1 MGLLAIGVGKKPDAN
16 SDSLERNV
24 PRRPFSIGLTE
35 KRKKTSGTKSPGNSP
50 GRRESETMNEFEF
63 RRELTPIE
71 RAAVCRAT
79 VGGGEHS
86 LSDVVGETLQVSI
99 GLIHEIEE
107 IGPDGKP
114 LSSKRLALVLADG
127 AVVGSTSRSAISSF
141 EKIRSVYGLPPYEP
155 PIAIRIVSVR
165 TKKGRDAILLHP
177 M

>member
-1 MGLLAIGVGKKPDAN
+1 MQ
-16 SDSLERNV
+16 
-24 PRRPFSIGLTE
+24 
-35 KRKKTSGTKSPGNSP
+35 
-50 GRRESETMNEFEF
+50 EFEF
-63 RRELTPIE
+63 RRELTPTE

-107 IGPDGKP
+107 IGPDGQP

-127 AVVGSTSRSAISSF
+127 AVVGSTSRSAIASF
-141 EKIRSVYGLPPYEP
+141 DKIRSVYGLPPYEP
-155 PIAIRIVSVR
+155 PITLRVVSVR
-165 TKKGRDAILLHP
+165 TKKGRDALLLHP